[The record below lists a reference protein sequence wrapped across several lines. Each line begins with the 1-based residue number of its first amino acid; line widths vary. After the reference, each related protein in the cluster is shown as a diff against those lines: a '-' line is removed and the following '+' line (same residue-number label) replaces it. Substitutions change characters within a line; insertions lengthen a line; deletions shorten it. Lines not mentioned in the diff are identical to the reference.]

1 MFQGAKTAQEV
12 DAWWEIV
19 STQPVFLDI
28 RVRVNEELLYFN
40 FKKKKKTALERRAS
54 FARRHFIFPP
64 SCFFFHSV
72 SVKSVPNR
80 VLSVDDL
87 W

>member
-40 FKKKKKTALERRAS
+40 FKKKKTALERRAS

-64 SCFFFHSV
+64 SCFFSQCFG
-72 SVKSVPNR
+72 
-80 VLSVDDL
+80 
-87 W
+87 

>member
-40 FKKKKKTALERRAS
+40 FKKKKKLLLKDGPALPVVIL
-54 FARRHFIFPP
+54 FFHHLV
-64 SCFFFHSV
+64 FFHSV